1 MVEIRFRSLREMTE
15 QCVQEYGDKTY
26 LAFYDDEIGF
36 RDFDLKVNRFA
47 NALLTLGM
55 KKGDIVCVYAN
66 NSPDALV
73 AYFGIM
79 KVGAICGPINCWWQP
94 PEIKYLLNDSQAV
107 AAVVESCY
115 ISNIED
121 IRAEC
126 PHLNTIIELG
136 DEPKPEYISFKR
148 MVAENSDT
156 LREIEI
162 KPEDDAFIFYTSGTT
177 GNPKGVLLTHYNSLH
192 ALASLEEGL
201 RQEKGEE
208 VALIF
213 LPIFHVNAMFSCI
226 AGINGGVTIVLRTGF
241 SASEFWEVVE
251 KHRVTFWSAVPAV
264 YNILL
269 QIPET
274 AEGRDLSSVKF
285 GICGAA
291 PMPVETFRNFEETF
305 GIKIIEGY
313 GLTEGTVASAI
324 NPVDGKRKIG
334 SIGKPLPGQEIK
346 ILDDDGKELPP
357 GEVGE
362 LCVGGGNVMKGYLRK
377 PEANAE
383 TLRDGWLRT
392 GDMAYMDEEGY
403 FFIVDRKKEMIIRGG
418 ENIYPKEIDNLLFSH
433 PKILEAAVVGVP
445 DEIMGEEVK
454 AYIVLKPG
462 ETMTDEDVR
471 QFCKKNLA
479 SFKVPRYVEFID
491 ELPKNIIGKTL
502 KKHLKK
508 QHQSDQS

>member
-1 MVEIRFRSLREMTE
+1 MVEVNFANLRDMFEARTKE
-15 QCVQEYGDKTY
+15 FDDATY
-26 LAFYDDEIGF
+26 LVFNEENISF
-36 RDFDLKVNRFA
+36 REFDLRVNRFA
-47 NALLTLGM
+47 NALLAMGRG
-55 KKGDIVCVYAN
+55 KGDIVCVYAN
-66 NSPDALV
+66 NSPDALA
-73 AYFGIM
+73 AYFGIA
-79 KVGAICGPINCWWQP
+79 KIGAIGGPINCWWQP
-94 PEIKYLLNDSQAV
+94 PEIKYLLNDSEAV

-121 IRAEC
+121 IRPDC
-126 PHLNTIIELG
+126 PHLKTIIELG
-136 DEPKPEYISFKR
+136 GDPKAEYHSFQKLLEESPETPPD
-148 MVAENSDT
+148 VT
-156 LREIEI
+156 IE
-162 KPEDDAFIFYTSGTT
+162 PEDEAFIFYTSGTT
-177 GNPKGVLLTHYNSLH
+177 GNPKGVLLTHYNALH
-192 ALASLEEGL
+192 AVASLDQGL
-201 RQEKGEE
+201 GQERGAE

-226 AGINGGVTIVLRTGF
+226 AGINNGVKIALRQGF
-241 SASEFWEVVE
+241 SASEFWEIVE
-251 KHRVTFWSAVPAV
+251 RYRVTFWSAVPAI

-269 QIPET
+269 QMPEN

-291 PMPVETFRNFEETF
+291 PMPIETFKKFEETF

-334 SIGKPLPGQEIK
+334 SIGKPLPGQQIK
-346 ILDDDGKELPP
+346 ILDDDGAELPA
-357 GEVGE
+357 GGVGE

-383 TLRDGWLRT
+383 TLRGGWLRT
-392 GDMAYMDEEGY
+392 GDMAYMDDEGY

-433 PKILEAAVVGVP
+433 PKILEAAVVGV
-445 DEIMGEEVK
+445 DDDIMGEEVK
-454 AYIVLKPG
+454 AFVVTKPG
-462 ETMTDEDVR
+462 ETLTEDDVR
-471 QFCKKNLA
+471 SFCKENLA

-502 KKHLKK
+502 KKQLK
-508 QHQSDQS
+508 QR

>member
-1 MVEIRFRSLREMTE
+1 MFEARTKEF
-15 QCVQEYGDKTY
+15 DDATY
-26 LAFYDDEIGF
+26 LVFNEENISF
-36 RDFDLKVNRFA
+36 REFDLRVNRFA
-47 NALLTLGM
+47 NALLGM
-55 KKGDIVCVYAN
+55 GIGKGDIVCVYAN
-66 NSPDALV
+66 NSPDALA
-73 AYFGIM
+73 AYFGIA
-79 KVGAICGPINCWWQP
+79 KTGAVGGPINCWWQP
-94 PEIKYLLNDSQAV
+94 PEIKYLLNDSEAV

-115 ISNIED
+115 ISNIEE
-121 IRAEC
+121 IRPEC
-126 PHLNTIIELG
+126 SHLKTIIELG
-136 DEPKPEYISFKR
+136 DDPKPEYLSFQKLLE
-148 MVAENSDT
+148 ENPEMPPDVP
-156 LREIEI
+156 IG
-162 KPEDDAFIFYTSGTT
+162 PEDEAFIFYTSGTT

-192 ALASLEEGL
+192 AVASLDQGL
-201 RQEKGEE
+201 GQERGAE

-226 AGINGGVTIVLRTGF
+226 AGINNGVEIALRQGF
-241 SASEFWEVVE
+241 SASEFWEIVE
-251 KHRVTFWSAVPAV
+251 RYRVTFWSAVPAI

-269 QIPET
+269 QMPEN

-291 PMPVETFRNFEETF
+291 PMPIETFKKFEETF

-334 SIGKPLPGQEIK
+334 SIGKPLPGQQIK
-346 ILDDDGKELPP
+346 ILDDDGAELPA

-383 TLRDGWLRT
+383 TLRGGWLRT
-392 GDMAYMDEEGY
+392 GDMAYMDDEGY

-433 PKILEAAVVGVP
+433 PKILEAAVVGVD

-454 AYIVLKPG
+454 AFVVTKPG
-462 ETMTDEDVR
+462 ETMTENDVR
-471 QFCKKNLA
+471 AFCKENLA

-491 ELPKNIIGKTL
+491 ELPKNIIGKTM
-502 KKHLKK
+502 KK
-508 QHQSDQS
+508 QLKQR